1 MHLLHWLKYSQCARE
16 SKKKFLVKKELK
28 RFVRWSGEKKKKTLL
43 YRTALCPPNFPA
55 ANPLRE
61 KREGGYFTTL
71 IRHYPCSLR
80 VYNLNFRLDAT
91 REDKSPWSKI
101 KLISRGTGMILE
113 LWHVLETVVDQLE
126 RNGWWNNKGAW
137 ERGKGECTGHL
148 PVSQDKKQNLENLG
162 VPS

>member
-1 MHLLHWLKYSQCARE
+1 MRGKAKKSSW
-16 SKKKFLVKKELK
+16 SKKNWNVLLGDRGK
-28 RFVRWSGEKKKKTLL
+28 KKKKTLL
-43 YRTALCPPNFPA
+43 YRTALCPPNFPV

-113 LWHVLETVVDQLE
+113 LWHFLETVVDQLE

-137 ERGKGECTGHL
+137 ESGKDECTGHL